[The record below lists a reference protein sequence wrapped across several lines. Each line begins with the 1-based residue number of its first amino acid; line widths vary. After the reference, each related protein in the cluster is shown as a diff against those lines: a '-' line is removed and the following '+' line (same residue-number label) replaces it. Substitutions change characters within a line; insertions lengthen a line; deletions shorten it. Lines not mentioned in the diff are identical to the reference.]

1 MKNCYPIQSGHH
13 LLFRA
18 FFIGAALCV
27 LMLMLS
33 FGVSAYEINGTATG
47 NILNNGYAAE
57 TDGFSVYA
65 DTENGYALTLEK
77 DGKTTVIDEHNAQF
91 LNICGEKV
99 YYTYI
104 NGYDRE
110 TELRCY
116 DVPAGK
122 STVLWT
128 VPMEEGMKNLLVVG
142 GTALLITN
150 GQVTSFDL
158 ETKKATALWGE
169 AIREFIPVEGGT
181 VYTVNGDGAL
191 YFRAENGDVTTLAS
205 EALSFDCS
213 EDTVY
218 YSNGTDGV
226 YTVSFD
232 GNGKKRVAG
241 GGTNLVYSND
251 LYWQDGETF
260 YSLSGGKEAA
270 SDNAEGAVFSVLSS
284 EVTVAEE
291 DVVTL
296 AEVETA
302 SSASLSGLPESPI
315 ADDYKEWKQWDPRW
329 NNYPMGTSTI
339 GKSGCLVTAI
349 SILLVGSGAEK
360 DNYLAG
366 QFNPSVFVA
375 ALTANGGFSGASLVW
390 GAVTKVEPT
399 FKVYTD
405 TKNSNSS
412 FKGLSNTAKATAI
425 ANHLAAGRLIVIEV
439 YNPSTGNTHWVA
451 VDYVQNGNVYVC
463 DPGYSSKTGNLFT
476 DYSTVNRAVIFTYSG
491 IRWNGENNGT
501 YVPPVEWD
509 NPFTDVKKTE
519 WYYSDIGEV
528 YEAGLMVGRTNTTF
542 APEEKMTRAEF
553 VCVIGRLVETDFD
566 EYIGQVE
573 FKDVSSENKS
583 QEWFSK
589 YVYWAAA
596 NDVMVGSDGKF
607 RPQDLIT
614 REEICCVLIR
624 LADYLNFTLEE
635 TETKVTFADSKN
647 ISPWAK
653 AQVEKAQVAGLMF
666 GSSDGGKLY
675 AYPKNNAKRAEVAAM
690 VLRFVGKMP
699 IL

>member
-1 MKNCYPIQSGHH
+1 MKNCYPVQCGNHFV
-13 LLFRA
+13 FRA
-18 FFIGAALCV
+18 FFGTAVLCV
-27 LMLMLS
+27 LILMLS

-77 DGKTTVIDEHNAQF
+77 DGKTTVIDEYNAQF

-116 DVPAGK
+116 DMREETV
-122 STVLWT
+122 SVLWT
-128 VPMEEGMKNLLVVG
+128 VPMEEGMKNLLVTDG
-142 GTALLITN
+142 AALLITN
-150 GQVTSFDL
+150 GKVTSFDL
-158 ETKKATALWGE
+158 ETKKATTLWGE
-169 AIREFIPVEGGT
+169 SIREFVPVKGGA
-181 VYTVNGDGAL
+181 VYTVNGDPAL
-191 YFRAENGDVTTLAS
+191 YFRAENGAETILAS

-213 EDTVY
+213 EDTIY

-226 YTVSFD
+226 YALSFD
-232 GNGKKRVAG
+232 GSEKKRVAG
-241 GGTNLVYSND
+241 GGTNLVYSDD

-284 EVTVAEE
+284 EIAVAEE
-291 DVVTL
+291 DVITL

-302 SSASLSGLPESPI
+302 SSVSLSGLPESPI
-315 ADDYKEWKQWDPRW
+315 ADNYKEWKQWDSRW
-329 NNYPMGTSTI
+329 NSYPMGTSTI

-349 SILLVGSGAEK
+349 SILLVGSGAKK
-360 DNYLAG
+360 DLYLAG
-366 QFNPSVFVA
+366 KFNPSVFVQ
-375 ALTANGGFSGASLVW
+375 ALNNNGGFEGAGLVW

-405 TKNSNSS
+405 TRNNSN

-476 DYSTVNRAVIFTYSG
+476 DYSTVNRAVIFSYSG
-491 IRWNGENNGT
+491 TRWNGENNGT
-501 YVPPVEWD
+501 YGPPVEWD
-509 NPFTDVKKTE
+509 NPFTDVKKTS
-519 WYYSDIGEV
+519 WYYDSVGEV
-528 YEAGLMVGRTNTTF
+528 YEAGLMVGRTDTTF
-542 APEEKMTRAEF
+542 APDEKMTRAEF

-566 EYIGQVE
+566 EYIGQTE
-573 FKDVSSENKS
+573 FSDVRLESDS
-583 QEWFSK
+583 QKWFSK
-589 YVYWAAA
+589 YVYWADA
-596 NDVMVGSDGKF
+596 NEIMVGSDGKF
-607 RPQDLIT
+607 RPNDPIT

-624 LADYLNFTLEE
+624 LADYLNFTLDK
-635 TETKVTFADSKN
+635 TETKITFADSKK
-647 ISPWAK
+647 ISAWAK
-653 AQVEKAQVAGLMF
+653 TQVEEAQVTGLIF
-666 GSSDGGKLY
+666 GSSSNGKLY
-675 AYPKNNAKRAEVAAM
+675 VYPQNNAKRAEVAAM

>member
-1 MKNCYPIQSGHH
+1 MKNCYPVQCGNHFV
-13 LLFRA
+13 FRA
-18 FFIGAALCV
+18 FFGTAVLCV
-27 LMLMLS
+27 LILMLS

-77 DGKTTVIDEHNAQF
+77 DGKTTVIDEYNAQF

-116 DVPAGK
+116 DMREETV
-122 STVLWT
+122 SVLWT
-128 VPMEEGMKNLLVVG
+128 VPMEEGMKNLLVTDG
-142 GTALLITN
+142 AALLITD
-150 GQVTSFDL
+150 GKVTSFDL
-158 ETKKATALWGE
+158 ETKKATTLWGE
-169 AIREFIPVEGGT
+169 SIREFVPVEGGA
-181 VYTVNGDGAL
+181 VYTVNGDPAL
-191 YFRAENGDVTTLAS
+191 YFRAENGAETILAS

-213 EDTVY
+213 EDTIY

-226 YTVSFD
+226 YALSFD
-232 GNGKKRVAG
+232 GSEKKRVAG
-241 GGTNLVYSND
+241 GGTNLVYSDD

-260 YSLSGGKEAA
+260 YSLSGGKEAE
-270 SDNAEGAVFSVLSS
+270 SENAEGAVFSVLSS
-284 EVTVAEE
+284 EIAVAEE
-291 DVVTL
+291 DVITL

-302 SSASLSGLPESPI
+302 SSVSLSGLPESPI
-315 ADDYKEWKQWDPRW
+315 ADNYKEWKQWDSRW
-329 NNYPMGTSTI
+329 NSYPMGTSTI

-349 SILLVGSGAEK
+349 SILLVGSGAKK
-360 DNYLAG
+360 DLYLAG
-366 QFNPSVFVA
+366 KFNPSVFVQ
-375 ALTANGGFSGASLVW
+375 ALNNNGGFEGAGLVW

-405 TKNSNSS
+405 TRNNSN

-476 DYSTVNRAVIFTYSG
+476 DYSTVNRAVIFSYSG
-491 IRWNGENNGT
+491 TRWNGENNGT

-509 NPFTDVKKTE
+509 NPFTDVKKTS
-519 WYYSDIGEV
+519 WYYDSVGEV
-528 YEAGLMVGRTNTTF
+528 YEAGLMVGRTDTTF
-542 APEEKMTRAEF
+542 APDEKMTRAEF

-566 EYIGQVE
+566 EYIGQTE
-573 FKDVSSENKS
+573 FSDVRLESDS
-583 QEWFSK
+583 QKWFSK
-589 YVYWAAA
+589 YVYWADA
-596 NDVMVGSDGKF
+596 NEIMVGSDGKF
-607 RPQDLIT
+607 RPNDPIT

-624 LADYLNFTLEE
+624 LSDYLNFTLDK
-635 TETKVTFADSKN
+635 TETKITFADSKK
-647 ISPWAK
+647 ISAWAK
-653 AQVEKAQVAGLMF
+653 TQVEEAQVTGLIF
-666 GSSDGGKLY
+666 GSSSNGKLY
-675 AYPKNNAKRAEVAAM
+675 VYPQNNAKRAEVAAM

>member
-1 MKNCYPIQSGHH
+1 MKNCYPVQCGNHFV
-13 LLFRA
+13 FRA
-18 FFIGAALCV
+18 FFGTAVLCV
-27 LMLMLS
+27 LILMLS

-77 DGKTTVIDEHNAQF
+77 DGKTTVIDEYNAQF

-116 DVPAGK
+116 DMREETV
-122 STVLWT
+122 SVLWT
-128 VPMEEGMKNLLVVG
+128 VPMEEGMKNLLVTDG
-142 GTALLITN
+142 AALLITN
-150 GQVTSFDL
+150 GKVTSFDL
-158 ETKKATALWGE
+158 ETKKATTLWGE
-169 AIREFIPVEGGT
+169 SIREFVPVKGGA
-181 VYTVNGDGAL
+181 VYTVNGDPAL
-191 YFRAENGDVTTLAS
+191 YFRAENGAETILAS

-218 YSNGTDGV
+218 YSNGADGI
-226 YTVSFD
+226 YAVSFD
-232 GNGKKRVAG
+232 GGGKTRVAD
-241 GGTNLVYSND
+241 GGTNLVYSDD

-284 EVTVAEE
+284 EIAVAEE
-291 DVVTL
+291 DVITL

-302 SSASLSGLPESPI
+302 SSVSLSGLPESPI
-315 ADDYKEWKQWDPRW
+315 ADNYKEWKQWDSRW
-329 NNYPMGTSTI
+329 NSYPMGTSTI

-349 SILLVGSGAEK
+349 SILLVGSGAKK
-360 DNYLAG
+360 DLYLAG
-366 QFNPSVFVA
+366 KFNPSVFVQ
-375 ALTANGGFSGASLVW
+375 ALNNNGGFEGAGLVW

-405 TKNSNSS
+405 TRNNSN

-476 DYSTVNRAVIFTYSG
+476 DYSTVNRAVIFSYSG
-491 IRWNGENNGT
+491 TRWNGENNGT

-509 NPFTDVKKTE
+509 NPFTDVKKTS
-519 WYYSDIGEV
+519 WYYDSVGEV
-528 YEAGLMVGRTNTTF
+528 YEAGLMVGRTDTTF
-542 APEEKMTRAEF
+542 APDEKMTRAEF

-566 EYIGQVE
+566 EYIGQTE
-573 FKDVSSENKS
+573 FSDVRLESDS
-583 QEWFSK
+583 QKWFSK
-589 YVYWAAA
+589 YVYWADA
-596 NDVMVGSDGKF
+596 NEIMVGSDGKF
-607 RPQDLIT
+607 RPNDPIT

-624 LADYLNFTLEE
+624 LADYLNFTLDK
-635 TETKVTFADSKN
+635 TETKITFADSKK
-647 ISPWAK
+647 ISAWAK
-653 AQVEKAQVAGLMF
+653 TQVEEAQVTGLIF
-666 GSSDGGKLY
+666 GSSSNGKLY
-675 AYPKNNAKRAEVAAM
+675 VYPQNNAKRAEVAAM